1 MLGEAPSRRCSPR
14 RGSPLGLAHYFVGCE
29 VKGSERWKAL
39 ALGRHTLADELPRRA
54 ADGDRL
60 CWMGGRPLTPRP
72 QERTAFAAR
81 RSKRGSYT
89 TQHILEIALG
99 ALPFFKVDLP
109 LAGYRS

>member
-39 ALGRHTLADELPRRA
+39 ALGRHTRAEELLRRA

-60 CWMGGRPLTPRP
+60 CLTGGRPLTPRP

-81 RSKRGSYT
+81 RSKRGAFNNKPNPTS
-89 TQHILEIALG
+89 Q
-99 ALPFFKVDLP
+99 
-109 LAGYRS
+109 